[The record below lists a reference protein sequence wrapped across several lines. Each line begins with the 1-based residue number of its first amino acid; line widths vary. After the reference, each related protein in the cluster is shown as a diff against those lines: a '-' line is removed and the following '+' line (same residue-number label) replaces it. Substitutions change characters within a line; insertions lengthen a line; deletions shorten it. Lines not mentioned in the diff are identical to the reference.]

1 MFFKSI
7 RWKIMALWLVLII
20 SVLII
25 SGLILND
32 RLKHHFTTQLEE
44 DLIKETKLIRTLLQ
58 DRISSSQRQV
68 EEIDKLVTEYGD
80 KIDARITIIDADG
93 LVLGDSEEVPTDMDN
108 HLHRPEV
115 QQALESEVGKSTR
128 YSKTLQMNM
137 KYIALAVKS
146 ENEITGIVRLALPLT
161 QVENSLFDIF
171 WRLIFSGVVAIII
184 SLILGLKLTKRITD
198 PIDRMTQVAARM
210 AQGNLDQRLSFNF
223 QDELGRLS
231 RAFNNMADKLEAK
244 INEIS
249 GEKNKIE
256 AILRGMGD
264 GVIAVDED
272 GKIIL
277 LNPAAE
283 EIFQLKEEKTL
294 GKYTM
299 EVTRSHKLDDAIMA
313 SLKNGEDITE
323 EIETIYPVE
332 RMIRVHVTPIKNDK
346 TTERGAV
353 AVLRDVTELRRLE
366 QIRTEF
372 VSNVSHELRTPLT
385 SIKGYVETLLDERD
399 CEPGVRER
407 FLQVIKDETDR
418 LERLI
423 TDLLNLS
430 QLESASDSFDQELVN
445 LNQVIENVLTTVM
458 PKADNKGIDLKVD
471 VPVDITG
478 IKGSRGQLERLYI
491 NLVDNGIKYTSEG
504 GQVKIKVYEDED
516 RVWSEIIDTG
526 MGIPEEDLPRI
537 FERFYRVDKTR
548 SRKLGGTGLGLS
560 IVKHILERHNGGIEV
575 ESKVEEGTKF
585 IFWLPKPK

>member
-32 RLKHHFTTQLEE
+32 RLKHHFITQLEE

-68 EEIDKLVTEYGD
+68 EEIDSLVTEYGD
-80 KIDARITIIDADG
+80 QIDARITIIDADG
-93 LVLGDSEEVPTDMDN
+93 LVLGDSEENPTDMDN

-128 YSKTLQMNM
+128 YSKTLQINM

-146 ENEITGIVRLALPLT
+146 EDRITGIVRLALPLT

-171 WRLIFSGVVAIII
+171 WRLISSGLAAIII

-198 PIDRMTQVAARM
+198 PIDRMTQVAAGM

-264 GVIAVDED
+264 GVIAVNED

-283 EIFQLKEEKTL
+283 EFFQLKEKKTL
-294 GKYTM
+294 SKYTM
-299 EVTRSHKLDDAIMA
+299 EVTRSHKLDNAIMA
-313 SLKNGEDITE
+313 SLQNDEDITE

-332 RMIRVHVTPIKNDK
+332 RIIRVHVTPIKSDK

-366 QIRTEF
+366 QMRTEF

-385 SIKGYVETLLDERD
+385 SIKGYAETLLDEREF
-399 CEPGVRER
+399 EPKVRQR

-418 LERLI
+418 LEQLI
-423 TDLLNLS
+423 ADLLNLS

-458 PKADNKGIDLKVD
+458 PKADNKEIDLKVD

-491 NLVDNGIKYTSEG
+491 NLVDNGIKYTPEG
-504 GQVKIKVYEDED
+504 GQVKINVYEDED
-516 RVWSEIIDTG
+516 RVWSEVIDTG

-575 ESKVEEGTKF
+575 ESKIEEGTKF
-585 IFWLPKPK
+585 IFWLPKCE